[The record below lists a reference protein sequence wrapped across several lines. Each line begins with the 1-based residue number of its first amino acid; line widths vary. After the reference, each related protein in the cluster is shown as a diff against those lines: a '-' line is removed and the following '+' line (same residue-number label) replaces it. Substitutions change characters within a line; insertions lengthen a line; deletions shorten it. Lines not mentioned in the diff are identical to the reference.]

1 MRKTGGYI
9 AGGVGSLM
17 HSLHPLF
24 NHQMARYYLGP
35 PLLFFQP
42 PSLHYLGVHHFPHAS
57 PLGDW
62 LLQLFTNNHGR
73 IIWSHSF
80 CHGWKTK
87 LLIAWKLSCFYACHL
102 VPLKTC
108 FFCLFLSICLWLVS
122 LWGGLGWKG
131 PPQKEKSLKETSH
144 RMVGPHGKTV
154 PQWIPWTVRSA
165 SCTEACGAVSQ
176 SRKDTDTSVEDSKPR
191 AAMATLIQTLFR
203 HRGV

>member
-87 LLIAWKLSCFYACHL
+87 WLIAWKLSCFYACHL
-102 VPLKTC
+102 VPLNIFVLLILEYLFVACFSLRRIGLKRPSSKGEVSKGDKSSNGGAAWENSSPVDSLNCEICFLYWGLWRCQSKQKRHWHFSRGLKTQSC
-108 FFCLFLSICLWLVS
+108 HGHSNSDS
-122 LWGGLGWKG
+122 L
-131 PPQKEKSLKETSH
+131 
-144 RMVGPHGKTV
+144 
-154 PQWIPWTVRSA
+154 
-165 SCTEACGAVSQ
+165 
-176 SRKDTDTSVEDSKPR
+176 
-191 AAMATLIQTLFR
+191 QT
-203 HRGV
+203 